1 MPGPC
6 PRLDQGPGVR
16 AASGAVLTLPGLQQS
31 ILRRQPGASPGEGGG
46 FQVGVG
52 GLSPNL
58 NFAVSG
64 VCPLAPTIQPGRP
77 VQTLPTCPSAVLN
90 ATPSVGLIWD
100 LATSR
105 PPHWELWLSAWTSV
119 RLSPLLSASQ
129 KQASVLSPS
138 GSATCTAWPSPGA
151 SATPSPPAG
160 IRRVGTHDFV
170 PCLCAFVLLFHA
182 PYCSLPK
189 HCPLSSDALSLPW
202 APPLNPW
209 SILCIFQSL
218 QLSYFGGRRSVYA
231 IIHLL
236 STYYEPDTV
245 LGAENTT
252 VNRSVS
258 GGRVTGGEQHK

>member
-1 MPGPC
+1 MPSTRSGAGGPGGLRGRAHLAWASAEHSPETARCQPRRRGRIPGWRRGAVPQPGPR
-6 PRLDQGPGVR
+6 RLRGV
-16 AASGAVLTLPGLQQS
+16 P
-31 ILRRQPGASPGEGGG
+31 P
-46 FQVGVG
+46 
-52 GLSPNL
+52 
-58 NFAVSG
+58 
-64 VCPLAPTIQPGRP
+64 APTIQPGRP

-90 ATPSVGLIWD
+90 TAPSVGLIWD

-129 KQASVLSPS
+129 KQASVLSPL